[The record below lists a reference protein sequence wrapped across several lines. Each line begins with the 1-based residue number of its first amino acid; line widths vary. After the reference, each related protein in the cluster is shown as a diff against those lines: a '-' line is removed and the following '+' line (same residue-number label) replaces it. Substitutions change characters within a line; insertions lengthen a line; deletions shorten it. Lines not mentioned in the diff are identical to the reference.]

1 MIAKGNFKTD
11 LEFGLKRENNV
22 LEKIK
27 KYFNDATITKTTD
40 KYCKYDFISSTC
52 KYELKS
58 RKNKYKTY
66 KTTILPTHKIIDGK
80 QIFLFN
86 YFDGLYY
93 IEYDKEV
100 FDRFEKIEMTDYR
113 SGRCGQIALHYSIPI
128 ELLKEIKI
136 ETI

>member
-1 MIAKGNFKTD
+1 MSIARGNFYTD
-11 LEFGLKRENNV
+11 LSYGLEREKLV

-27 KYFNDATITKTTD
+27 KYFNDDTITKTTD
-40 KYCKYDFISSTC
+40 RFSKYDFISDNC

-58 RKNKYKTY
+58 RKNKKTTY

-86 YFDGLYY
+86 FTDGLYY

-100 FDRFEKIEMTDYR
+100 FSNFNTFEMTDCR
-113 SGRCGQIALHYSIPI
+113 AGRQNQVALHYSIPI
-128 ELLKEIKI
+128 ELLREINN
-136 ETI
+136 